1 MKTVLKLTKLKT
13 HLTFS
18 KKKTNMLM
26 SQNKSMIFW
35 WEGGET
41 KSSQCH
47 SKDLMVTTK
56 LSSIKINKIALSK
69 NHDTKVQTFNCVK
82 TI

>member
-1 MKTVLKLTKLKT
+1 
-13 HLTFS
+13 
-18 KKKTNMLM
+18 M

-69 NHDTKVQTFNCVK
+69 NMTPKSRLSIV
-82 TI
+82 